1 MEIKPTY
8 ILHKSPEGFII
19 ISNQQPVNGLYL
31 DTYINKVKNTNG
43 AEYGINEITKQVIA
57 QQDQIDF
64 SNLTEKEQEEIGWFT
79 QIIRNNAFEH
89 ANKHNKE
96 NCGHKLIMAYI
107 EGFKKAQEVLS
118 DRRFTLAEVEKLMYW
133 SAEMASGKR
142 DSGHGY
148 TQIVQELENKIKYL
162 SQPKSWNIEIETECS
177 VCGLTGVHKMS
188 CKTPS
193 LRTQQP
199 RFTNGKIKI
208 TKVL

>member
-8 ILHKSPEGFII
+8 ALHKLPEGFII
-19 ISNQQPVNGLYL
+19 TSNQQPVNGLYL

-64 SNLTEKEQEEIGWFT
+64 SNLTEEEQKRIEWFT

-107 EGFKKAQEVLS
+107 EGFQKAQELLS
-118 DRRFTLAEVEKLMYW
+118 DKRFTTEDVFKLMELLRD
-133 SAEMASGKR
+133 AESRMMFEVKTR
-142 DSGHGY
+142 KF
-148 TQIVQELENKIKYL
+148 V
-162 SQPKSWNIEIETECS
+162 SQPKSWNIEIE
-177 VCGLTGVHKMS
+177 
-188 CKTPS
+188 
-193 LRTQQP
+193 
-199 RFTNGKIKI
+199 KI
-208 TKVL
+208 

>member
-8 ILHKSPEGFII
+8 TLHKLPEGFII
-19 ISNQQPVNGLYL
+19 TSNQQPVNGLYL

-64 SNLTEKEQEEIGWFT
+64 SNLIEEEIEEIGW
-79 QIIRNNAFEH
+79 
-89 ANKHNKE
+89 
-96 NCGHKLIMAYI
+96 I
-107 EGFKKAQEVLS
+107 E
-118 DRRFTLAEVEKLMYW
+118 
-133 SAEMASGKR
+133 
-142 DSGHGY
+142 
-148 TQIVQELENKIKYL
+148 
-162 SQPKSWNIEIETECS
+162 PKSWNIEIETECS

-199 RFTNGKIKI
+199 RLNNGKIKI